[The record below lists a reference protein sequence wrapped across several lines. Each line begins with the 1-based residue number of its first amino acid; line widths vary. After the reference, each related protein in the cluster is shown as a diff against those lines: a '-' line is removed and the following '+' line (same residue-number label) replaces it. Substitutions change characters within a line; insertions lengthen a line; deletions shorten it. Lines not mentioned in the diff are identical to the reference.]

1 MRRRV
6 RFAAASACLV
16 MLLLILTYGGSLVA
30 GEPAPRPEPPRV
42 IQVYP
47 SHGMQ
52 HVPVDTA
59 IHIVFSEPM
68 DEATTIQAVTISPAP
83 QLVYPASWQFLN
95 NRAIMVIIPGKP
107 LRYSTTYKVVVSRS
121 ARDSQGTEMQQ
132 DYSWSF
138 TTAKSP
144 PAPAEAPSNG
154 GFATGDLAGW
164 AWKHDEAGG
173 SRAASW
179 SIASEGGRPHV
190 LKISRPPTFEMG
202 SCSIEQRLDAE
213 LPAFGLVFLSFD
225 MRLDDYTFKEYTTRS
240 TYPLK
245 VTLTYVDKDG
255 VEHSFV
261 RAYYYH
267 LPAEGGVDSFAE
279 FVELGRW
286 TSRSYNLST
295 LVPRPARLE
304 SIRFECSGWAWALC
318 LDDIKLV
325 W

>member
-1 MRRRV
+1 MVRSV
-6 RFAAASACLV
+6 RFPAATVCLL
-16 MLLLILTYGGSLVA
+16 MLLLTLTCGGSLLA
-30 GEPAPRPEPPRV
+30 GDAAPRPEPPRV
-42 IQVYP
+42 VQVYP
-47 SHGMQ
+47 SDGMQ

-68 DEATTIQAVTISPAP
+68 DETAAIQSVTISPAP
-83 QLVYPASWQFLN
+83 QLVYPSSWQFLN
-95 NRAIMVIIPGKP
+95 NKAIMVIVPAKP
-107 LRYSTTYKVVVSRS
+107 LGYSTTYKVVVSRS

-144 PAPAEAPSNG
+144 PAPIAVPSNG
-154 GFATGDLAGW
+154 GFATGDLTGW
-164 AWKHDEAGG
+164 TWKHGEAEG

-179 SIASEGGRPHV
+179 SVVAEGERKHV
-190 LKISRPPTFEMG
+190 LKISRPPTFEIG
-202 SCSIEQRLDAE
+202 SCSLEQRIDAE

-225 MRLDDYTFKEYTTRS
+225 MRVDDYTLKEYTTGS

-245 VTLTYVDKDG
+245 VILTYLDRDG

-261 RAYYYH
+261 RAYYFH
-267 LPAEGGVDSFAE
+267 LPSDGGVDSFAE

-295 LVPRPARLE
+295 LVPRPALLK
-304 SIRFECSGWAWALC
+304 SLRFECSGWAWTTL